1 MGTDNNIETAPAKPV
16 GRPFPKGVSG
26 NPGGRPKG
34 LAKRIRAETR
44 DGEELVEVM
53 LSVLRDKTASRRDTM
68 QAATWLADRGF
79 GRPIQTLRAETEP
92 KLYRNPFEGMD
103 VKALEAEVARMDA
116 LLNAEENTLDG
127 EASELPAQD

>member
-1 MGTDNNIETAPAKPV
+1 MTTQNSLETAPARPV
-16 GRPFPKGVSG
+16 GRPFEKGQSG

-53 LSVLRDKTASRRDTM
+53 LGVLRDASAARKDRM

-79 GRPIQTLRAETEP
+79 GKPVQTISAEV
-92 KLYRNPFEGMD
+92 D
-103 VKALEAEVARMDA
+103 EAEQRRLELASMPDPELERQVAEIEKR
-116 LLNAEENTLDG
+116 LGLKG
-127 EASELPAQD
+127 LPEKAG